1 MIGEILVA
9 LFVAAIVGSYMTLVN
24 RMLRSDE
31 YWSESNMVKPPV
43 NDAAPVHYG
52 VTASPIHA

>member
-1 MIGEILVA
+1 MIGEIVVA

-31 YWSESNMVKPPV
+31 YWSESSMVKSPA
-43 NDAAPVHYG
+43 NDPAPVHNV
-52 VTASPIHA
+52 VTASPVHA

>member
-1 MIGEILVA
+1 MIDEIVVA

-31 YWSESNMVKPPV
+31 YWSESNMVKSPAKAVVPP
-43 NDAAPVHYG
+43 HYG
-52 VTASPIHA
+52 VTASPVHA